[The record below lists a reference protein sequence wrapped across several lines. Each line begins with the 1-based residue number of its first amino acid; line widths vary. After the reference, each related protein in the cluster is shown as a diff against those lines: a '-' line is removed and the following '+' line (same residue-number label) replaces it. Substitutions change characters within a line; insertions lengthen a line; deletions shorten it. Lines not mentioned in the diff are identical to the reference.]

1 MKITGNTREKLF
13 RMVSVG
19 VVDEPVNQAYDVIST
34 AALLLNLAA
43 SILLTFEN
51 IRAGYEG
58 ILLGLESATV
68 LFFGID
74 YVLRLITANNL
85 YPESDEKTSLLKYI
99 FSFAGIIDLLS
110 FLPYYLPV
118 FFPAGLAVFRMF
130 RVVRIFRLFRINA
143 YYDSLNVI
151 TEVIISKKQ
160 QLLSSVFI
168 ILTLMLAS
176 SLCMYSIEHEAQPN
190 VFKNAFSGLWW
201 ATSTLLTVGYG
212 DVYPITT
219 LGQMLAILI
228 SFLGVGLVAIPTG
241 IISAAFVER
250 YGRIKSGDN
259 IDDKMNN
266 FITPTLASDHPWV
279 GLKVG
284 EVILPPQMEII
295 NIFRNHKAIDPKDNS
310 RLKAGDEL
318 VIYIRK

>member
-1 MKITGNTREKLF
+1 MRSSTKEKIFNIIQIGSKNDLPSYAFDIGIVAIIFINIFVTFFGTFEEAKNYESILDLF
-13 RMVSVG
+13 
-19 VVDEPVNQAYDVIST
+19 ELITVIVFTIEYILRIWTSEYLYPGENKVR
-34 AALLLNLAA
+34 AALHF
-43 SILLTFEN
+43 ILSLT
-51 IRAGYEG
+51 
-58 ILLGLESATV
+58 GLV
-68 LFFGID
+68 
-74 YVLRLITANNL
+74 
-85 YPESDEKTSLLKYI
+85 
-99 FSFAGIIDLLS
+99 DLLS
-110 FLPYYLPV
+110 FFPYYLP
-118 FFPAGLAVFRMF
+118 FLFPAGAVAFRMF
-130 RVVRIFRLFRINA
+130 RVIRIFRLFRINA
-143 YYDSLNVI
+143 QYDAFNVI
-151 TEVIISKKQ
+151 TDILKEKKNQLVSSMCIIVI
-160 QLLSSVFI
+160 F
-168 ILTLMLAS
+168 MLAS